1 MSHMKDIMSLIHE
14 LSDDIQSIILNY
26 LPYDKTKTLNKRLYK
41 LNYDKIIP
49 LRLKISFE
57 TYIRKIIVDDLDFVF
72 DILLTKNLWRW
83 INMKKY
89 RYNQIIFKNYIHFLN
104 YFSLDKDSKKCSALI
119 KKAID
124 ITGLDRKQHKNKI
137 NRNIIWTK

>member
-1 MSHMKDIMSLIHE
+1 MKDIMSLIHE